1 MYGDEKPYPTADIYI
16 EVQRQPYLLNVGV
29 ADKLSFSV
37 VLGSDLPVLFD
48 LLHQSQSCNVAVTRA
63 QAKLVNEPS
72 QYPAFLWLT
81 PRCPAWKDPNVMQ
94 TKEARLQHMVIKLSD
109 EIAPDLPLGFKV
121 PSNIVQM
128 QRDDP
133 ILITLFQSAK
143 EREV

>member
-29 ADKLSFSV
+29 ADKLSFPV

-72 QYPAFLWLT
+72 
-81 PRCPAWKDPNVMQ
+81 
-94 TKEARLQHMVIKLSD
+94 LSLST
-109 EIAPDLPLGFKV
+109 LPFYDSHLD
-121 PSNIVQM
+121 VQPG
-128 QRDDP
+128 R
-133 ILITLFQSAK
+133 T
-143 EREV
+143 